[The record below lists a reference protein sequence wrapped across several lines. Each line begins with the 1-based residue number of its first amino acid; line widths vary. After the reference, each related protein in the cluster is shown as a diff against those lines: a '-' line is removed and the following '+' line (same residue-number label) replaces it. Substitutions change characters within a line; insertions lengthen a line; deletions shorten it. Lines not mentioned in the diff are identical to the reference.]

1 MMFANPKALEAS
13 SLSLHT
19 SGLQGL
25 AGPTSQDWK
34 LLGLNSGEVFLKT
47 NGDVAQTFSFALDGV
62 SAITLKLPPPW
73 NIVASYSAQKAKE
86 AVDGTRNFL
95 KLGVTSLGRYLPLG
109 VAEKAI
115 QTLQAGQFGTAWK
128 DAGKDKLV
136 QFIRTDCPGVLE
148 LAIKA
153 GNSKLAPS
161 EQLNMEIQTRFANRV
176 YQVAIDSGATP
187 WQAAAAAAQTLY
199 DGILARKNAVPSAW
213 TQYQKWVTVVGGSG
227 QASLSS
233 AWAARAEKDKLQA
246 VSSKD
251 AAKVPRGDKKATGRA
266 GGTGVALGVGAGLLA
281 LTALAR

>member
-1 MMFANPKALEAS
+1 MFANPKALEAS

-25 AGPTSQDWK
+25 AGTTAEDWK
-34 LLGLNSGEVFLKT
+34 LLGLNAGDVFLKT
-47 NGDVAQTFSFALDGV
+47 NGDVAETFSSTLGAV
-62 SAITLKLPPPW
+62 SALTLKLPVPW

-86 AVDGTRNFL
+86 GIDGTRNFL
-95 KLGVTSLGRYLPLG
+95 KSGVTSLGRYLPLG

-148 LAIKA
+148 LSIKA
-153 GNSKLAPS
+153 ANAKLDPS

-176 YQVAIDSGATP
+176 YQVAINSGATP

-199 DGILARKNAVPSAW
+199 DGILARKNATASAW
-213 TQYQKWVTVVGGSG
+213 NQYRQWVALVGGSG
-227 QASLSS
+227 QPSLSA
-233 AWAARAEKDKLQA
+233 AWAARANADKMKS